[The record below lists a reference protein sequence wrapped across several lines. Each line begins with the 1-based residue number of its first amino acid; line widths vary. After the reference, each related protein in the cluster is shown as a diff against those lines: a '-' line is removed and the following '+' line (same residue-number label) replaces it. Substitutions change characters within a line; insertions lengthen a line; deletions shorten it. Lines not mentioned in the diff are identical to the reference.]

1 MFMIENLHDEIDV
14 ILVLFPAP
22 VNDLIELLLRE
33 IDLSLLVEYN
43 DIDLHDIAIEDVP
56 ACLLL
61 GIVIARL
68 LHAYESLARE
78 DQRVALECVH
88 LLDRLCHEH
97 VQVYVVQHLQSDRFL
112 LVVGL
117 KLHAEAY
124 ESRGT
129 YLCHRFVVVLLEKFI
144 CIVDNGNWNSFNKL
158 ENRGSDFD
166 RERLSPV
173 FTISFVELIETR
185 L

>member
-1 MFMIENLHDEIDV
+1 
-14 ILVLFPAP
+14 
-22 VNDLIELLLRE
+22 
-33 IDLSLLVEYN
+33 
-43 DIDLHDIAIEDVP
+43 
-56 ACLLL
+56 
-61 GIVIARL
+61 
-68 LHAYESLARE
+68 
-78 DQRVALECVH
+78 
-88 LLDRLCHEH
+88 
-97 VQVYVVQHLQSDRFL
+97 LQSDRFL

-129 YLCHRFVVVLLEKFI
+129 HLCHRFVVVLLEKFI